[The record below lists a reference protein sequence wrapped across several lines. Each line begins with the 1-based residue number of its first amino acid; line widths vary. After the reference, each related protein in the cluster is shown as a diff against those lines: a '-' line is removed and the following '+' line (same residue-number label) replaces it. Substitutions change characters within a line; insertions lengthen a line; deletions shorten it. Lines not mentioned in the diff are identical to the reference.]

1 MKNERVTIHQAKLV
15 RQLGFNE
22 KCTAFLWKWPDDKVC
37 IYETAI
43 VSVNSKM
50 SLASVPTVDQVID
63 WLRKK
68 YNIIVYHTH
77 IPYVC
82 PKTHKIV
89 YTFTP
94 KICNPIWGWN
104 QRITLKR
111 GIQSRNI
118 YAAKRSAITIALN
131 WILSQKSEK
140 SKNNKKLSKHGCKS
154 KSNQRSKTQKR

>member
-1 MKNERVTIHQAKLV
+1 MKKERVTIHQAELL
-15 RQLGFNE
+15 RQLGFCE
-22 KCTAFLWKWPDDKVC
+22 KCNAYGWDWGDNNKHV
-37 IYETAI
+37 YENNTLCNNNTDI
-43 VSVNSKM
+43 FSNM
-50 SLASVPTVDQVID
+50 FSVPTVDQVID

-94 KICNPIWGWN
+94 KICNPDWGWN

-111 GIQSRNI
+111 GIQSADI

-140 SKNNKKLSKHGCKS
+140 SKNNKKLSKHESKS
-154 KSNQRSKTQKR
+154 KNN

>member
-1 MKNERVTIHQAKLV
+1 MKKERVTIHQAKLLE
-15 RQLGFNE
+15 QLGFDE
-22 KCTAFLWKWPDDKVC
+22 KCSAYAWSWEGDGDES
-37 IYETAI
+37 IYEITTL
-43 VSVNSKM
+43 SNYNTHNLTKTFSM
-50 SLASVPTVDQVID
+50 PTVDQAID

-68 YNIIVYHTH
+68 YNIVVYHTH

-94 KICNPIWGWN
+94 KICNPNWGWN

-111 GIQSRNI
+111 GIQSADI

-140 SKNNKKLSKHGCKS
+140 SKNNKKLSKHGSKS
-154 KSNQRSKTQKR
+154 KSN

>member
-1 MKNERVTIHQAKLV
+1 MKKERVTIHQAELL
-15 RQLGFNE
+15 RQLGFCE
-22 KCTAFLWKWPDDKVC
+22 KCNAYAWSWEDHGKR
-37 IYETAI
+37 IYE
-43 VSVNSKM
+43 NSTM
-50 SLASVPTVDQVID
+50 CNNNHDVLSLMFSVPTVDQVID

-82 PKTHKIV
+82 PKTRKIV

-94 KICNPIWGWN
+94 KICNPNWGWN

-111 GIQSRNI
+111 GIQSADI

-140 SKNNKKLSKHGCKS
+140 SKNNKKLSKHGTES
-154 KSNQRSKTQKR
+154 KSD

>member
-1 MKNERVTIHQAKLV
+1 MKKERVTIHQAKLLK
-15 RQLGFNE
+15 QLGFDE
-22 KCTAFLWKWPDDKVC
+22 KCSAYAWHWEDDNVER
-37 IYETAI
+37 IYEIPTLYNANNLLNFRNQY
-43 VSVNSKM
+43 S
-50 SLASVPTVDQVID
+50 APTVDQVID

-77 IPYVC
+77 IPFVC
-82 PKTHKIV
+82 PKTRKIV

-94 KICNPIWGWN
+94 KICNPEWGWN

-111 GIQSRNI
+111 GIQSADI

-140 SKNNKKLSKHGCKS
+140 SKNNKKLSKHGSKS
-154 KSNQRSKTQKR
+154 KNS